1 MANLIDFLQHQNLV
15 WQGTENAPVSRQV
28 YETVSTGFDDLDK
41 LLHGGLPSQ
50 GVVDIQSQIGIGELR
65 LLLPYLRK
73 QTRMCAVIHP
83 PALINAHAL
92 FHQGVDTGQFLVIRP
107 NSSQEALWAAEQC
120 LKSGACSSVLM
131 WHGDLEVHQVKRLQL
146 AAQTGQGLICL
157 MRSCIMQST
166 SLPVCLS
173 LKLLPHPLGLKVQVT
188 KRRGGWAKPDFVLD
202 MSSSWPELTAQIK
215 SPQGADI
222 VTFER
227 ALQQV
232 NR

>member
-15 WQGTENAPVSRQV
+15 WQGTENAPASRQV
-28 YETVSTGFDDLDK
+28 YETVSTGFGDLDK
-41 LLHGGLPSQ
+41 QLHGGLPKQ
-50 GVVDIQSQIGIGELR
+50 GVVDIQSQVGIGELR

-83 PALINAHAL
+83 PALLNAHAL
-92 FHQGVDTGQFLVIRP
+92 FHQGVDTGQFLVITP
-107 NSSQEALWAAEQC
+107 NSPQEALWAAEQC
-120 LKSGACSSVLM
+120 LKSGACGSVLL

-146 AAQTGQGLICL
+146 AAQTGQGLICIL
-157 MRSCIMQST
+157 RSGIKQSA

-173 LKLLPHPLGLKVQVT
+173 LKLAPHELGLRVQVI

-202 MSSSWPELTAQIK
+202 MSTNWPELTAREKVPRSAQV
-215 SPQGADI
+215 
-222 VTFER
+222 VTIEQ

>member
-41 LLHGGLPSQ
+41 QLHGGLPKQ

-65 LLLPYLRK
+65 LLLPYLRE
-73 QTRMCAVIHP
+73 QTRMCAVINP

-107 NSSQEALWAAEQC
+107 NSPQEALWAAEQC
-120 LKSGACSSVLM
+120 LKSGACSSVLL

-157 MRSCIMQST
+157 MRSNLTQSA

-173 LKLLPHPLGLKVQVT
+173 LKLLPHALGLKVQIT

-202 MSSSWPELTAQIK
+202 MSSSWPELTAQVK
-215 SPQGADI
+215 VSQGAE
-222 VTFER
+222 VVAFEH

-232 NR
+232 SR